1 MKKIWILCPALAV
14 FASACA
20 WRNVQPAPQNAQSR
34 AVVITDDRPSAAC
47 AFKGGIMGDQN
58 ADSEGWYVGAANLA
72 QRIRVNLQNNAV
84 TMGGN
89 TVWVRRT
96 GWNAP
101 QVSTD
106 YYRPFYINE
115 VQYSALVYDCPNK

>member
-1 MKKIWILCPALAV
+1 MKRMWILLFVLALLPA
-14 FASACA
+14 ACT
-20 WRNVQPAPQNAQSR
+20 WRSIQPAPQDAASR
-34 AVVITDDRPSAAC
+34 AVTVTDDQPPAAC
-47 AFKGGIMGDQN
+47 VFKGGIMGDQN

-89 TVWVRRT
+89 TVWVRRA

-101 QVSTD
+101 QVSMD
-106 YYRPFYINE
+106 YYRPFYVND
-115 VQYSALVYDCPNK
+115 VQYAALVYDCPNN